1 MSKPTLLNATAAR
14 ASTRVERLRQGS
26 AARRTRGK
34 VALKQQILE
43 AAIKMFEAKGYE
55 AFSLRQVAEEIG
67 YSPTA
72 IYLHFKDKDALL
84 LTVALEGFREFGE
97 ALQGAYSQHR
107 RATPRL
113 NAIGKAYVRFGLS
126 HPLQYRLMFMQRGEF
141 LSQDPPE
148 GYDGVID
155 SFGVLLR
162 AIQEGMDAGEIVR
175 RDSREFAGLLWS
187 AAHGVVSL
195 SIGTPYLPAS
205 EAEGLFAWHMRI
217 LAREFE
223 ASRET

>member
-1 MSKPTLLNATAAR
+1 MPKPAPLTATQPR

-43 AAIKMFEAKGYE
+43 AAIAMFEAKGYE
-55 AFSLRQVAEEIG
+55 GFSLRQVAEEIG

-97 ALQGAYSQHR
+97 ALQAAYLKHK
-107 RATPRL
+107 RASPRL
-113 NAIGKAYVRFGLS
+113 NAIGSAYVRFGLA

-141 LSQDPPE
+141 LSHEPPE
-148 GYDGVID
+148 GYEGVID

-162 AIQEGMDAGEIVR
+162 AIQEGMDGGEVVR
-175 RDSREFAGLLWS
+175 REPRELAGLLWS

-205 EAEGLFAWHMRI
+205 EAESMFAWHMRI

-223 ASRET
+223 APQKN